1 MARITWTNVEAPNA
15 SGAAQSMAL
24 ASDMLG
30 KGFDALGGTFGK
42 ARESFV
48 DRRSAEALAAAA
60 QINDPD
66 ALNQALATQ
75 GFAGTFGGVNPADID
90 PETMKMLMGY
100 RDTLIGNENTRAE
113 TAKTQAGTQDI
124 LAGIPIKQD
133 ENSRE
138 NAQESRTASNYAFD
152 RPRYEKGV
160 ITAEE
165 IAAEQ
170 QAGAAFAE
178 QLGNDPMLNDPEVV
192 KRMIMNEPTL
202 SPAARE
208 AALGAYEKLIG
219 QGELEVPSA
228 VKEMVSESFP
238 VFGEAKVS
246 LSTNEQLLSANNVDP
261 ELAFW
266 TNAKTKFSED
276 SEKGS
281 ALVQV
286 LDFYKDLAGRQT
298 NGNESA
304 VSATANSIQAIYK
317 DLEGQFPGMDPEVIA
332 YAIQQSIGDGSSL
345 ISWNADSSSFRFW
358 DTSRVD
364 VATKEA
370 FARLASIDSPEKRAD
385 LEGKSQRLREISDKR
400 SKLSEKMSKLEN
412 EIGSLV
418 ARGAPQEEIDKVL
431 SEVEKTNK
439 DIQIFLRDYPAVPEK
454 LDGEKA
460 DSPGGANERL
470 GATGSGEEKE
480 ITESWRGM
488 GMNTRPGLKAVP
500 QAVPSEFEAEVLR
513 QLRDST
519 QQDFLGETDRLIPI
533 PPPSPYGDGSYIGPP
548 ITDRR
553 RLTSREWNSAL
564 GER

>member
-113 TAKTQAGTQDI
+113 TANTQAGTQDI

-138 NAQESRTASNYAFD
+138 NAQESRTASDYAFD

-208 AALGAYEKLIG
+208 AALGAYEKLTG

-286 LDFYKDLAGRQT
+286 LDFYKDLASRQP
-298 NGNESA
+298 NSDESA
-304 VSATANSIQAIYK
+304 VSETANNIQSIYK
-317 DLEGQFPGMDPEVIA
+317 DLEKQFPGMDPEVIA
-332 YAIQQSIGDGSSL
+332 YAMQQSIGDGSNYVL
-345 ISWNADSSSFRFW
+345 W
-358 DTSRVD
+358 DRD
-364 VATKEA
+364 KLGVAKREA
-370 FARLASIDSPEKRAD
+370 AARLASIDSPELRAS

-400 SKLSEKMSKLEN
+400 GKLSEKMSKLEN

-431 SEVEKTNK
+431 SEVEETNK

-460 DSPGGANERL
+460 DSPGGANDRL
-470 GATGSGEEKE
+470 GAAGSVGDRKPGKSWEGRGINTRPFAGASFAEPAPE
-480 ITESWRGM
+480 DESAIVKGWQGM
-488 GMNTRPGLKAVP
+488 GMNLRPQLMP
-500 QAVPSEFEAEVLR
+500 QTGV
-513 QLRDST
+513 
-519 QQDFLGETDRLIPI
+519 
-533 PPPSPYGDGSYIGPP
+533 SPKDQEI
-548 ITDRR
+548 IRR
-553 RLTSREWNSAL
+553 YLEGAQ
-564 GER
+564 